1 MPTPQVIYSSTATQL
16 KPRQNSFS
24 RRKQAA
30 NLDLDSNPHYF
41 QVMAWL
47 LKLRFMTTDQIARV
61 LDPPIK
67 ARAVYDLLRRM
78 YDEKVITRF
87 DMPFRRKWGRGM
99 TYGAAIAIHCLDRAG
114 AVFLA
119 ERLKTDRS
127 EIDWK
132 PRDNQKNSPL
142 PHRLETNN
150 VLVTMHGGARRLG
163 WQFEIVQS
171 EREIHKR
178 GGHDWLTD
186 PTTNA
191 RRPVKA
197 DAVCRL
203 KLSTNESALISLEL
217 DMGTEGEKKIKRKL
231 RLHRQHWLTGKYQK
245 RHGTK
250 SSRIPFVVA
259 DIRDPWLV
267 NPMGEDDWKRRIG
280 ERVLLLK
287 RWAQEEEIEQHFW
300 FAPAYTLTAETIWQ
314 KPLWLRPKL
323 AKPVPFI
330 SIIRAGSI

>member
-1 MPTPQVIYSSTATQL
+1 MLTPQVIYSSTATQL

-30 NLDLDSNPHYF
+30 NIALDANPHYF
-41 QVMAWL
+41 QVLVWL
-47 LKLRFMTTDQIARV
+47 LKLRFMTSEQIGS
-61 LDPPIK
+61 LLEPPIK

-78 YDEKVITRF
+78 YDAELITRF
-87 DMPFRRKWGRGM
+87 DMPFRRKWGRGL

-114 AVFLA
+114 AAELA
-119 ERLKTDRS
+119 KHLETDRS
-127 EIDWK
+127 KIDWK

-150 VLVTMHGGARRLG
+150 VLITMYRGARRLG

-171 EREIHKR
+171 ERDIHKR
-178 GGHDWLTD
+178 GGHDRVID
-186 PTTNA
+186 PKTGDKK
-191 RRPVKA
+191 PVKA

-203 KLSTNESALISLEL
+203 KLSTHESALVSLEL
-217 DMGTEGEKKIKRKL
+217 DMGTEGEKKIKCKL

-250 SSRIPFVVA
+250 SSRISFVVA
-259 DIRDPWLV
+259 DIRDPQIV
-267 NPMGEDDWKRRIG
+267 KPMTERDWRRRVE
-280 ERVLLLK
+280 ERVLDLQ
-287 RWAQEEEIEQHFW
+287 RWAQEEGMKQYFW
-300 FAPAYTLTAETIWQ
+300 FAPAYTLNEETIWQ
-314 KPLWLRPKL
+314 KPLWLRPDL

-330 SIIRAGSI
+330 SITRAGSI